1 MISLI
6 QNTDIYNTVASY
18 DGSTVFFAVTIKI
31 INFLLY
37 YISIKNFKKI
47 NKSSNTFS
55 IITLD
60 IIFICFLLISSV
72 LVVLYPTVSYDPQQM
87 TLFFILSM
95 IFFITSFLI
104 LNLYVKLC
112 DYFEKEQ
119 CWAVKDIKYK
129 ALKIQIEL
137 QNEFIETSNKFRH
150 DMKKILETVSY
161 FNEQDQHEE
170 LADFLNGLSVDKY
183 SHEAVSYCK
192 DQFINAVLN
201 IKAKECENK
210 GIAMKIRVSPI
221 LEYSASPD
229 DMVLILSN
237 ILDNAIEA
245 AEKTFEK
252 NVEIKIYNYA
262 DNLIIYS
269 ENTYPQKIYE
279 KNFFKTDKKIS
290 DIHGYG
296 IKIITELVNSN
307 CGNISFEHDNGV
319 FKVTIMLPDN

>member
-72 LVVLYPTVSYDPQQM
+72 LVVLYPTVSYDPHQM

-119 CWAVKDIKYK
+119 CWAVKDIK
-129 ALKIQIEL
+129 
-137 QNEFIETSNKFRH
+137 
-150 DMKKILETVSY
+150 
-161 FNEQDQHEE
+161 
-170 LADFLNGLSVDKY
+170 
-183 SHEAVSYCK
+183 
-192 DQFINAVLN
+192 
-201 IKAKECENK
+201 
-210 GIAMKIRVSPI
+210 
-221 LEYSASPD
+221 
-229 DMVLILSN
+229 
-237 ILDNAIEA
+237 
-245 AEKTFEK
+245 
-252 NVEIKIYNYA
+252 
-262 DNLIIYS
+262 
-269 ENTYPQKIYE
+269 
-279 KNFFKTDKKIS
+279 
-290 DIHGYG
+290 
-296 IKIITELVNSN
+296 
-307 CGNISFEHDNGV
+307 
-319 FKVTIMLPDN
+319 